1 MKIDLYTK
9 GILTVIALSLV
20 VMAFKDVSP
29 VNEAFAQSNKVH
41 KIAICNPDGVR
52 CAGIGKMG
60 ITKYGNIVHQGQNYI
75 RIWGGYDND
84 PRPN

>member
-29 VNEAFAQSNKVH
+29 INEAFAQSNKVH
-41 KIAICNPDGVR
+41 KIAICSPESGS
-52 CAGIGKMG
+52 CASIFKGSFNRYYLG
-60 ITKYGNIVHQGQNYI
+60 ITE
-75 RIWGGYDND
+75 
-84 PRPN
+84 

>member
-29 VNEAFAQSNKVH
+29 VSKAFAHSGDVLH
-41 KIAICNPDGVR
+41 KIVICDL
-52 CAGIGKMG
+52 K
-60 ITKYGNIVHQGQNYI
+60 
-75 RIWGGYDND
+75 
-84 PRPN
+84 

>member
-29 VNEAFAQSNKVH
+29 VSKAFAHDGSRSVH
-41 KIAICNPDGVR
+41 KIAICNSDGSY
-52 CAGIGKMG
+52 CADMFGDSRVGLRLG
-60 ITKYGNIVHQGQNYI
+60 TTGD
-75 RIWGGYDND
+75 GG
-84 PRPN
+84 

>member
-29 VNEAFAQSNKVH
+29 VNKAFAQNNNQVIKM
-41 KIAICNPDGVR
+41 ALCNPDGER
-52 CAGIGKMG
+52 CVAIYTNHNNRGQLSI
-60 ITKYGNIVHQGQNYI
+60 YNNGN
-75 RIWGGYDND
+75 
-84 PRPN
+84 

>member
-41 KIAICNPDGVR
+41 KIAICNSDGEP
-52 CAGIGKMG
+52 CASIRTRDSG
-60 ITKYGNIVHQGQNYI
+60 VNYI
-75 RIWGGYDND
+75 RMWWEGDN
-84 PRPN
+84 

>member
-29 VNEAFAQSNKVH
+29 VNEAHAQSNNKVV
-41 KIAICNPDGVR
+41 KMALCNPDGVR
-52 CAGIGKMG
+52 CVSIYTNRKNRGQLAIFNN
-60 ITKYGNIVHQGQNYI
+60 GN
-75 RIWGGYDND
+75 
-84 PRPN
+84 

>member
-29 VNEAFAQSNKVH
+29 VNEAHAQSNKVV
-41 KIAICNPDGVR
+41 KMAICTSDGER
-52 CAGIGKMG
+52 CASIFRERRR
-60 ITKYGNIVHQGQNYI
+60 NYLAM
-75 RIWGGYDND
+75 WNGG
-84 PRPN
+84 R